1 MAPCVASRMW
11 EALGSE
17 VHLGP
22 FRLSAE
28 SAFHFLAASGAASLN
43 FALSNARPRGA
54 PSLVGFVSAGWL
66 AW

>member
-28 SAFHFLAASGAASLN
+28 SAFHFLAAQGGAASLN
-43 FALSNARPRGA
+43 FAHSL
-54 PSLVGFVSAGWL
+54 PSVPGGLVH
-66 AW
+66 